1 MRNFIG
7 HIHDTRK
14 LTNQQILKAEATIKK
29 LLQLETVEIGQTN
42 GEFYPVSTDDLNIVD
57 FKLNEYDNDK
67 ISLVKYKSFN
77 DEMKLDPAGAILTNS
92 DITCK
97 E

>member
-7 HIHDTRK
+7 QIHDTRK
-14 LTNQQILKAEATIKK
+14 LTNQQIQKAEATIRKM
-29 LLQLETVEIGQTN
+29 LQLETVEIGQAN
-42 GEFYPVSTDDLNIVD
+42 GEFYPVSTNDSNIVD

-67 ISLVKYKSFN
+67 ISLVKYKSF
-77 DEMKLDPAGAILTNS
+77 DDDMKPDPAGAILTNS

-97 E
+97 D